1 MPPITPT
8 TSQVQTEAIRV
19 AEQVGIPSNLFLA
32 LIRQESGFKQG
43 SVSSAGAIGLTQLM
57 PGTAEGL
64 GVNPRDW
71 RQNLV
76 GGARYLR
83 SQLDRFRDPKLALA
97 AYNAGPGAVTKY
109 GGIPPYAE
117 TQAYVQRVL
126 NFAKEYGSGDGAFA
140 LPNVVRQTSTPVQA
154 VTGVG
159 QLLSPLSK
167 LGNLSAT
174 IVGAIQA
181 RDAQQLGPAQPAR
194 TLDMASRSGQTTN
207 PVRAAMSVVGDTA
220 LTPVVSYA
228 LDQLGIPYSW
238 GGGTPGGPT
247 KGIQRGANTVG
258 WDCSAL
264 VQAAWARAG
273 VQLPRT
279 TYDQINVGV
288 PVASVAD
295 LQPGD
300 LLFPHKGH
308 VQMYI
313 GNGQII
319 EAPYTG
325 GHVQIAGLRNNYL
338 AIRRPRPG
346 GLKLAA

>member
-1 MPPITPT
+1 MQPT
-8 TSQVQTEAIRV
+8 TSQVQTEAIRI

-71 RQNLV
+71 RQNLI

-83 SQLDRFRDPKLALA
+83 SQLDRFGNPRLALA

-117 TQAYVQRVL
+117 TQAYVDRVL
-126 NFAKEYGSGDGAFA
+126 NYAKEYGDPNGAFA
-140 LPNVVRQTSTPVQA
+140 LPNVVRQSSTPVQA

-174 IVGAIQA
+174 IVSAIQA
-181 RDAQQLGPAQPAR
+181 RDAQGLGPAQPAR
-194 TLDMASRSGQTTN
+194 MMDMATRSGQTTN
-207 PVRAAMSVVGDTA
+207 PVRAAMSVVGDQA
-220 LTPVVSYA
+220 LTPVISYA

-238 GGGTPGGPT
+238 GGGTPSGPT
-247 KGIQRGANTVG
+247 KGIERGANTVG

-288 PVASVAD
+288 PIASTAD
-295 LQPGD
+295 LLPGD

-313 GNGQII
+313 GNGQIV

-325 GHVQIAGLRNNYL
+325 GHVQIAGLRNDYL